1 MEDLSKVK
9 ERIAKLLAKAEKT
22 DNEHERE
29 TFMAK
34 VQEMLEQYQ
43 IELHEIR
50 KMGGKVDDPLG
61 NNTGDVASS
70 DAWIFRVT
78 GSAARYF
85 GCRIVWEQQDRNNMK
100 RKPYRVFGRES
111 ARAVFEMMI
120 PYFLSQVR
128 QQGRRMSND
137 LGDTVSRRTREVG
150 LAFASRLSEL
160 AVQADEHREAVT
172 RNALVPLDVRKE
184 TQNAINEFYPSLRS
198 APKMRTGF
206 GASARDYADKIN
218 INTQVGNARTGAI
231 R

>member
-1 MEDLSKVK
+1 VEDLSKIK

-34 VQEMLEQYQ
+34 VNEMLEQYQ

-50 KMGGKVDDPLG
+50 KMGGKVADPLG
-61 NNTGDVASS
+61 NNAGDVASS

-78 GSAARYF
+78 GAAAKYF

-111 ARAVFEMMI
+111 GRAVFELML
-120 PYFLSQVR
+120 PYLISQVK
-128 QQGRRMSND
+128 QQGRRMSRD

-150 LAFASRLSEL
+150 LAFATRLLDL
-160 AVQADEHREAVT
+160 AVQADIHRAEVT
-172 RNALVPLDVRKE
+172 KNALVPLDVTKE
-184 TQNAINEFYPSLRS
+184 TKQMVDNYYPSLKS

-206 GASARDYADKIN
+206 TASARDYANQIN
-218 INTQVGNARTGAI
+218 INTQVGHNVRSAI